1 MYEGMKNIIWI
12 KTDNNKRKLKLL
24 YESIV
29 ISILDPK
36 NDNKY
41 IENRKIID
49 VIADLISF
57 FIIFVG
63 DRGFEP
69 LTSTLSRLHSARLS

>member
-1 MYEGMKNIIWI
+1 M
-12 KTDNNKRKLKLL
+12 
-24 YESIV
+24 SIF
-29 ISILDPK
+29 DPR

-41 IENRKIID
+41 TENRNTIE
-49 VIADLISF
+49 VIADLISLL
-57 FIIFVG
+57 IIYVG